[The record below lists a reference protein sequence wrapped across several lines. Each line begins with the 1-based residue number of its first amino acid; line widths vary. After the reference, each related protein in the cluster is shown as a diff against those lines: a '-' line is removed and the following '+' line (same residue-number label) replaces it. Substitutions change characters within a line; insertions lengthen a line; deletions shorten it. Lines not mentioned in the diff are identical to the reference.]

1 MKLST
6 ELQVCVEL
14 ALSDANARSH
24 EFATPEH
31 LLFAMLHD
39 DETKDVLRSAGS
51 NIKVLKSELEEH
63 LENDIEALPDDTL
76 VHTQPSLG
84 FQRVVQRA
92 ALHVQGAGRDVVQPK
107 NVLMSMFREDES
119 YAKYLLE
126 RSGTSRLDLA
136 RFISHGV
143 KKYGAGGGGDGAT
156 AGGDAEGRRAFEGG
170 GSDEEGVPNNPLEEF
185 TADLN
190 ERARKGDID
199 PLIGRAEELDRVVH
213 VLARR
218 RKNNPLLVG
227 DAGVGKTA
235 IVEGLA
241 RKVVHNEVPE
251 TLKDTTIYAL
261 DMGALLAGTRYRGD
275 FEARL
280 KAVMNELTN
289 RDDAIL
295 FIDEMHT
302 IMGAGAVSGGS
313 LDASNMLKPA
323 LAAGKLRV
331 IGATTFNEHRQHMQR
346 DRALSRRFQV
356 VEVPEPNESDAIM
369 ILEGLRPNF
378 EEFHG
383 VTYDDGTMESAVK
396 LSVRYLPDLRLPDKA
411 IDVLDEAG
419 AARKLKGEEKVSVE
433 NMEAVVSKMSR
444 VPVEKVTKDDRA
456 ALKNLE
462 FELKQKVYG
471 QDEAVARVAKAVR
484 LARAGLRAVEKP
496 IGSFLFAGPTGVGK
510 TELAK
515 QLAKTLGVEF
525 IRFDMSEY
533 MERHTVSRL
542 IGAPPGYVG
551 FDQGGLLTDAVHKNP
566 HAVLLLDEI
575 EKAHPDV
582 FNVLLQIMDHGTL
595 TDANGRKSDF
605 RHVVLIMTSN
615 VGASDMSRRKVG
627 FAEDIVL
634 GDIDAAFKRT
644 FSPEFRNRLD
654 ATVVFSPL
662 PREVMHK
669 IVKKM
674 VHELELQLVEK
685 RVRIQLDTSALDYFA
700 DKGFDPAMG
709 ARPMARLL
717 RNELAEPLSEEILYG
732 KLEEGGTA
740 TVGYADDK
748 LTFDFKELEPDDD
761 ADSAEEAAVPE
772 GPAASASETSEEEG

>member
-14 ALSDANARSH
+14 ALSDANARAH

-39 DETKDVLRSAGS
+39 DDTAKVLRSAGS
-51 NIKVLKSELEEH
+51 NVKLLKTELEEH
-63 LENDIEALPDDTL
+63 LTNDIEALPDDAL

-92 ALHVQGAGRDVVQPK
+92 ALHVQGAGHDTVGPT
-107 NVLMSMFREDES
+107 NVLMSLFREDEG

-143 KKYGAGGGGDGAT
+143 KKYASGRGTPDRGDV
-156 AGGDAEGRRAFEGG
+156 EPVQEGG
-170 GSDEEGVPNNPLEEF
+170 GEQEGVPDNPLAEF
-185 TADLN
+185 TSDLN
-190 ERARKGDID
+190 ARARNGDID
-199 PLIGRAEELDRVVH
+199 PLIGREEEVDRVIH

-241 RKVVHNEVPE
+241 RKVVRDEVPP

-261 DMGALLAGTRYRGD
+261 DLGALLAGTRYRGD

-280 KAVMNELTN
+280 KAVINELTH

-346 DRALSRRFQV
+346 DRALARRFQV
-356 VEVPEPNESDAIM
+356 VEVPEPSESDAIM

-396 LSVRYLPDLRLPDKA
+396 LSTRYLPDLRLPDKA

-444 VPVEKVTKDDRA
+444 VPVEKVTKDDRT

-484 LARAGLRAVEKP
+484 LARAGLRAVQKP

-566 HAVLLLDEI
+566 HGVLLLDEI

-582 FNVLLQIMDHGTL
+582 FNILLQIMDHGTL
-595 TDANGRKSDF
+595 TDANGRKADF

-615 VGASDMSRRKVG
+615 VGAQEMARRKVG
-627 FAEDIVL
+627 FAEDVVL

-662 PREVMHK
+662 PRDVMHK

-674 VHELELQLVEK
+674 VHELELQLVER
-685 RVRIQLDTSALDYFA
+685 RVRIQLDESALDYFA
-700 DKGFDPAMG
+700 DKGYDPAMG

-732 KLEEGGTA
+732 ELEEGGTA
-740 TVGYADDK
+740 VIRHVDDE
-748 LTFDFKELEPDDD
+748 LAFDFKPLEEDD
-761 ADSAEEAAVPE
+761 AQGDDETSAPVEA
-772 GPAASASETSEEEG
+772 GASEGGDASGGAA